1 MAIHRNELARE
12 IFEALAIDAKK
23 DECVSVDSIA
33 LHPKQNMYLRGAPHE
48 GNKTEEWKQKQRS
61 TIWDSNE
68 GVTSLVLKYQISDKK
83 VEEVVYFQ

>member
-48 GNKTEEWKQKQRS
+48 GNKTEE
-61 TIWDSNE
+61 
-68 GVTSLVLKYQISDKK
+68 
-83 VEEVVYFQ
+83 